1 MKIIVVGC
9 GRVGAQLADRLFHQG
24 HQVTVVDVV
33 ASAFDSLDPSFR
45 GRTLEGDVLAQ
56 DMLRRAGIETA
67 DGLAAVTSSD
77 TLNCVICHVARTVY
91 HVANVVA
98 RNYEPRWI
106 PLYEAFG
113 IQAVGA
119 STWGAQRIEEILA
132 DATLRTVF
140 SAGNGEVEIYEI
152 LVPEAW
158 QGRRLN
164 EMVNAQR
171 LHAGRPDPRGQGHA
185 AGIRYDP
192 GSRRRPGPE
201 RDLRRHRSA
210 APATWPSLRRPE
222 MFVLIAGG
230 GRTGTQL
237 ASTLLAAESP
247 GPLDRTPP

>member
-24 HQVTVVDVV
+24 HQVTVLDVV
-33 ASAFDSLDPSFR
+33 ASAFDNLDPGFR

-91 HVANVVA
+91 HVANAVA

-119 STWGAQRIEEILA
+119 STWGAQRIEELLA

-158 QGRRLN
+158 QGRTLN
-164 EMVNAQR
+164 EMVNHSGCRPVALTR
-171 LHAGRPDPRGQGHA
+171 AGKAMLPASDMILE
-185 AGIRYDP
+185 AGDVLDLSATFEGI
-192 GSRRRPGPE
+192 E
-201 RDLRRHRSA
+201 ALRR
-210 APATWPSLRRPE
+210 
-222 MFVLIAGG
+222 
-230 GRTGTQL
+230 QL
-237 ASTLLAAESP
+237 NKI
-247 GPLDRTPP
+247 